1 MKQKLTERYI
11 IDLMKEEWN
20 KKIHSLIEMS
30 DKQTNKPK
38 TGLNAFAKIGGK
50 REDVLS
56 AAIGLKVKKK
66 ASKGDPMAGINYD
79 VSDVNIQDNT
89 ITLKRPASGN
99 MNTKKI
105 IISLQDFEDNYERG

>member
-1 MKQKLTERYI
+1 MVIFFRSV
-11 IDLMKEEWN
+11 WN
-20 KKIHSLIEMS
+20 KKIHSLIEKS